1 MIFGRQTTV
10 RERVVIEGRGVHSN
24 SPVTLTIHPAE
35 AGTGI
40 IFQRSGLPDGRE
52 QFVTADWRNV
62 SMTQLC
68 TVIGDP
74 SAGAVSTI
82 EHLMAALSG
91 LGVDNA
97 LIEVDGPEA
106 PIMDGSAAAFVEA
119 IDGVGVVALA
129 ASRRYIRV
137 LKPVRVE
144 IGRAFSELRPA
155 SEGFRLE
162 VEIDFPSALI
172 GRQKY
177 VMDLAP
183 ERFRREIARARTFGF
198 VSQVEALW
206 KAGFALGSSLENSVA
221 LDDDRILNPEG
232 LRYDDE
238 FVRHKML
245 DAVGDLALAGAPLI
259 GCYRSYCGGHKSNHA
274 VLEALFADPGAYEF
288 IELPVSRRR
297 SVGGRPQA
305 EAGRGAL
312 AALAPDRG

>member
-40 IFQRSGLPDGRE
+40 LFQRNGLPDGRE
-52 QFVTADWRNV
+52 QFVAADWRNV
-62 SMTQLC
+62 TMTQLC

-119 IDGVGVVALA
+119 IDGVGVVELS

-155 SEGFRLE
+155 TEGFRLE

-259 GCYRSYCGGHKSNHA
+259 GVYRSYCGGHKSNHS

-288 IELPVSRRR
+288 IELPVGRRR
-297 SVGGRPQA
+297 AVGGRLQA
-305 EAGRGAL
+305 EAGRGAA